1 MIRARMRWVVLAL
14 AAALPLTGA
23 EPTEEMRAKT
33 RDLYL
38 KYSQVPAGQDSLSLK
53 AAAEELLT
61 LPMRRAA
68 TQPVPAAATTPPA
81 SGSAQAPT
89 VQGSAVVAALPPA
102 PHELDAAAIKAL
114 AAAPGADLSLLV
126 AIADGLFME
135 ARLANAAAIYEIVTN
150 QPGEPETL
158 AWATYQLG
166 NCRRK
171 LAPESAVKLYDKV
184 RQEAGDC
191 PWRDAAEASFHL
203 LEWMQ
208 AQQLPTL
215 LGVNEL
221 AKPAGPAAGPVKEQ
235 E

>member
-23 EPTEEMRAKT
+23 EPTEDMRAKT

-38 KYSQVPAGQDSLSLK
+38 KYSQAPAGQDSASLK

-68 TQPVPAAATTPPA
+68 TQPVPAAATTAPA
-81 SGSAQAPT
+81 SGPAQAS
-89 VQGSAVVAALPPA
+89 VVVAALPPA
-102 PHELDAAAIKAL
+102 THELDAAAIKAL

-135 ARLANAAAIYEIVTN
+135 ARLVNAAAIYEIVTN
-150 QPGEPETL
+150 QPCEPETL

-191 PWRDAAEASFHL
+191 PWRDAAEASFLL

-215 LGVNEL
+215 LSVNEL
-221 AKPAGPAAGPVKEQ
+221 AKPAGPAARPVKE
-235 E
+235 